1 MSDSLLISSRL
12 QDRVAGLAGQKRS
25 WSEIGL
31 LIIRVEQEQAWRNDA
46 QTYTE
51 WLIGFSAQLNLGQS
65 NLWRYRASVLY
76 GLELLHLDLSSPD
89 AQIIAE
95 LSKTSADILEVLSK
109 ISRVA
114 PPAMSAR
121 LALDVLEQKVSRTE
135 LREIWN
141 VFKSGLP
148 NQGTAKPTSQA
159 RNRST
164 KRSGKADRLEWVS
177 LLSALLRVGPEWI
190 RPGKP
195 IAAHKLINDIAWTS
209 ADGAAMAIDAV
220 VIVRWAGTNDIS
232 LHGILQQASISAFIA
247 NSQIA
252 GYCDDFWLLSDTHTL
267 EGGLPGEIGAICIDP
282 QGVTVVKKAS
292 SSGNESNV
300 ACLAKFLLAKMI

>member
-1 MSDSLLISSRL
+1 MPNSIATSLRL
-12 QDRVAGLAGQKRS
+12 QDRVVLLANQKRS
-25 WSEIGL
+25 WCEIGL
-31 LIIRVEQEQAWRNDA
+31 LIVRVENEQAWRNDA
-46 QTYTE
+46 QTFTE
-51 WLIGFSAQLNLGQS
+51 WLVGFSAQLGLGQS

-76 GLELLHLDLSSPD
+76 GLELLGIDLSCPD
-89 AQIIAE
+89 AQITAA

-121 LALDVLEQKVSRTE
+121 LAQDVLEQKVSRTD

-159 RNRST
+159 RNRAT
-164 KRSGKADRLEWVS
+164 KRSGKANRLEWVS
-177 LLSALLRVGPEWI
+177 LLSALLRVGPGWI

-195 IAAHKLINDIAWTS
+195 ISAHKLINDIAWTG

-220 VIVRWAGTNDIS
+220 VIVRWADTNDVTM
-232 LHGILQQASISAFIA
+232 HGILQRASISAFIA
-247 NSQIA
+247 NPQIA
-252 GYCDDFWLLSDTHTL
+252 RYCDDVWLLSDTHTL
-267 EGGLPGEIGAICIDP
+267 DGGLPDEIGAICIDP
-282 QGVTVVKKAS
+282 EGVTVVKKAS
-292 SSGNESNV
+292 ASGNESKV
-300 ACLAKFLLAKMI
+300 ACLAKFLLGKML